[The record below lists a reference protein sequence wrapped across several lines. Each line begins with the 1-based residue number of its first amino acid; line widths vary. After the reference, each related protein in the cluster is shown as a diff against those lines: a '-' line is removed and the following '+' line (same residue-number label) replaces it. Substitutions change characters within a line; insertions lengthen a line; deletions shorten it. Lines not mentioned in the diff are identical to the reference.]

1 MRGRRRSEGRSLGRG
16 AQTLVGVALTLLLLA
31 MQAQFVAGAKA
42 KDQKGEPAAESAEAP
57 ATDAP
62 AEEAPAEEPPAT
74 EEPPAEEPPAD
85 EPPTVEQPPATEAP
99 PAEEPPAEEPPADD
113 GGVTSGGGET
123 TGVPAPDAS
132 GAATSGGARQ
142 THLREGTGSRQ
153 EAARAQAPP
162 PAISCNGAFSGR
174 PEGSLAKTATRD
186 GQSLP
191 DGSVIEAGDV
201 IVFTITWATSD
212 WEGEELD
219 KVLDCVQVNGQDAP
233 QLSVE
238 EKPTANDGVFIHQLT
253 VPENLESGDVL
264 CDRARL
270 SGDPSGDNQ
279 STQKSNSLCFTVT
292 EELSPDV
299 HVRKSASDLEVAP
312 GDHVTYTITVS
323 NDGEGTATD
332 VVVTDDLHNDL
343 VILAIDPEGA
353 CVVGAGNTLTCSLG
367 SIGPGD
373 EATITIEASV
383 PADFCGTLR
392 NQAHVSASNEPQED
406 QDDNDSEEVVIGVLC
421 QPDVNIEKNANIESD
436 PSSGDTFSYTITV
449 NNVGTGTA
457 EDVQITDT
465 FPDGLSVE
473 EALLPENCSLEGNTV
488 TCALGDI
495 PQGDSRSVT
504 ITVTVDEDFCGELEN
519 TAEVS
524 ASNDSN
530 PENNE
535 SNTVTLEVECQP
547 DVGVEK
553 SAVIEG
559 NPRPGDTFDFSITV
573 TNVGT
578 GTAEDV
584 VLTDVIQPGLA
595 IEDVPQNCTIEPGED
610 GETVTCNLGDIE
622 QGDSVTVT
630 ITVSVEEDF
639 CGPIENT
646 AEITSPSDSNPE
658 NDSDTITFEAECQP
672 DVSVTKS
679 AEVDGD
685 EVDEVPS
692 GSSFTYVI
700 TVTNEGTGTVEG
712 VTLSDDLDDNLE
724 NVTATPSQGSCVVGS
739 LNTLSCILGDIEQGA
754 SVTITIEVDVPADFC
769 GELQNQASVAAE
781 NDSNRE
787 NNQSD
792 LVSVDVPCGPDI
804 DVRKTNDADAD
815 GSFHDEEEALH
826 EGDPVTF
833 RVVITNTGNVAIQL
847 DSLLDEYEETSINPD
862 CLTAE
867 GENVLGMTLEP
878 GESVT
883 CFFTVDDYA
892 PEPNGEI
899 VDVVTAEGHDVQNPE
914 TTVSDFDDSTVTTPQ
929 VLPRPPVR
937 PRPPQPPAPPGEVLA
952 ATGAELAL
960 MGLVALALVL
970 AGIVLSYLGRKEDE
984 PGT

>member
-1 MRGRRRSEGRSLGRG
+1 MTTERRRGGADRAPRLPLDRKENHVIDARRRDRSEARSLGRG
-16 AQTLVGVALTLLLLA
+16 TRTLIGIALTLLLLA
-31 MQAQFVAGAKA
+31 MQAQFVAGAQPP
-42 KDQKGEPAAESAEAP
+42 KDKDKKSGLPAESIEA
-57 ATDAP
+57 AP
-62 AEEAPAEEPPAT
+62 EESA
-74 EEPPAEEPPAD
+74 
-85 EPPTVEQPPATEAP
+85 VEEAP
-99 PAEEPPAEEPPADD
+99 PAEEPPAEEPPAEEQPPAEDPPA
-113 GGVTSGGGET
+113 EEPP
-123 TGVPAPDAS
+123 PAPDPAEDPPAGDGGS
-132 GAATSGGARQ
+132 DDGTGAGGEEPGTEPDTGTDLEDPGSEGGGAAAADDGEVG
-142 THLREGTGSRQ
+142 LRKRNGL
-153 EAARAQAPP
+153 RAERTLALQPP

-191 DGSVIEAGDV
+191 DGSLIGPGDV
-201 IVFTITWATSD
+201 IVFTITWNTSD
-212 WEGEELD
+212 WVGEELN

-270 SGDPSGDNQ
+270 SGNPAGDNP
-279 STQKSNSLCFTVT
+279 STQKSNVLCFTVT
-292 EELSPDV
+292 EELPPDV
-299 HVRKSASDLEVAP
+299 HVRKSASDLEVNP

-332 VVVTDDLHNDL
+332 VVVTDDLHDDL
-343 VILAIDPEGA
+343 VILTIDPEGA
-353 CVVGAGNTLTCSLG
+353 CVVGEGNTLTCSLG

-373 EATITIEASV
+373 EATITVEVSV
-383 PADFCGTLR
+383 PADFCGTLT
-392 NQAHVSASNEPQED
+392 NQAHVSASNEPEED
-406 QDDNDSEEVVIGVLC
+406 QDDNDSEEVVIEVLC
-421 QPDVNIEKNANIESD
+421 QPDAM
-436 PSSGDTFSYTITV
+436 
-449 NNVGTGTA
+449 
-457 EDVQITDT
+457 
-465 FPDGLSVE
+465 
-473 EALLPENCSLEGNTV
+473 
-488 TCALGDI
+488 
-495 PQGDSRSVT
+495 
-504 ITVTVDEDFCGELEN
+504 
-519 TAEVS
+519 
-524 ASNDSN
+524 
-530 PENNE
+530 
-535 SNTVTLEVECQP
+535 
-547 DVGVEK
+547 VEK
-553 SAVIEG
+553 SAVIDS
-559 NPRPGDTFDFSITV
+559 NPRPGDSFDFSITV

-578 GTAEDV
+578 GTVEDV

-595 IEDVPQNCTIEPGED
+595 IEDVPENCTIEPGES
-610 GETVTCNLGDIE
+610 GETVTCDLGDIE
-622 QGDSVTVT
+622 QGDSVTIT

-646 AEITSPSDSNPE
+646 AEITSPNDSNSE

-672 DVSVTKS
+672 DVAVSKS

-712 VTLSDDLDDNLE
+712 VTLSDDLNDDLE

-739 LNTLSCILGDIEQGA
+739 LNTLTCALGDIEQGG

-769 GELQNQASVAAE
+769 GELLNQASVEAE
-781 NDSNRE
+781 NDTNSE
-787 NNQSD
+787 NNESE
-792 LVSVDVPCGPDI
+792 LISVDVPCGPDI

-833 RVVITNTGNVAIQL
+833 RVVITNTGNVSIEL
-847 DSLLDEYEETSINPD
+847 DTLIDEYEEISISPD

-883 CFFTVDDYA
+883 CFFTVDGYA

-899 VDVVTAEGHDVQNPE
+899 VDVVTVEGHDVQNPE
-914 TTVSDFDDSTVTTPQ
+914 STVSDFDDSTVTTPQ
-929 VLPRPPVR
+929 VLPQPPIRPE
-937 PRPPQPPAPPGEVLA
+937 PPAPPAPPGEVLP

-970 AGIVLSYLGRKEDE
+970 AGIVLSFLGRKEDE
-984 PGT
+984 AGT